1 MAIEKTPSYLSSIK
15 EVSPETK
22 SLSSAIEA
30 KRIKLET
37 DRAVKL
43 ALKKDFDGALSAFLS
58 LENEEMALIIQKCIE
73 LQPIFEEFLNGHITY
88 AQYKKAAKKFPEESQ
103 EIVQYKFPDLEFIE
117 LRNLEKRFR
126 EKIEGIIDDLLS
138 KNTLEDL
145 IEARKVFEKHIGV
158 VKKPYNFDRLFLKTI
173 SVFPYSKFDPLYK
186 IEWPDVDKLL
196 NGYLLKE
203 AKSFAKAEKIIN
215 EIKVISANRDT
226 VQLIIRKF
234 NKEFDSRLRQNYRE
248 PKLKQFVK
256 EYKAHHFY
264 VLGKNNKI
272 TTKIDPFFLQRR
284 IYAIYYVN
292 ENPELFLEMLRAN
305 FDCINAIP
313 LGNQRTYYHAIIR
326 SVRIV
331 RDYSLFELFSEEILQ
346 SESFIDV
353 INDTL
358 EEDEETIR
366 GIVQLLKGKENQK
379 YMESLF
385 LKVYKKEL
393 SFADTK
399 NAPSFNKENAE
410 IYIEKYKENE
420 HAIHR
425 AKVGRVFVKIIAAIE
440 LIISAAISIA
450 VPSVCAFAFKRQQY
464 FLGVLLLLA
473 GVALGIWMFVRMEE
487 IVSLKRKQRLFDAKR
502 TLDNLE
508 SENVLILK
516 KIYLGLD

>member
-1 MAIEKTPSYLSSIK
+1 
-15 EVSPETK
+15 
-22 SLSSAIEA
+22 
-30 KRIKLET
+30 
-37 DRAVKL
+37 
-43 ALKKDFDGALSAFLS
+43 
-58 LENEEMALIIQKCIE
+58 
-73 LQPIFEEFLNGHITY
+73 
-88 AQYKKAAKKFPEESQ
+88 
-103 EIVQYKFPDLEFIE
+103 
-117 LRNLEKRFR
+117 
-126 EKIEGIIDDLLS
+126 
-138 KNTLEDL
+138 
-145 IEARKVFEKHIGV
+145 
-158 VKKPYNFDRLFLKTI
+158 
-173 SVFPYSKFDPLYK
+173 
-186 IEWPDVDKLL
+186 
-196 NGYLLKE
+196 
-203 AKSFAKAEKIIN
+203 
-215 EIKVISANRDT
+215 
-226 VQLIIRKF
+226 
-234 NKEFDSRLRQNYRE
+234 
-248 PKLKQFVK
+248 
-256 EYKAHHFY
+256 
-264 VLGKNNKI
+264 
-272 TTKIDPFFLQRR
+272 
-284 IYAIYYVN
+284 
-292 ENPELFLEMLRAN
+292 MLRTN

-353 INDTL
+353 ITGTL

-464 FLGVLLLLA
+464 FLGVVLLLA

-508 SENVLILK
+508 SENVLVLK